1 MADNTIVRALPRGVR
16 KVDMPKS
23 KVTESSE
30 SRPASSSTSTRTPV
44 KLNNASTPLWYRI
57 IMFGF
62 IIAGLLWL
70 VVNYIAGPQIPFMQD
85 LNAWNYAIGF
95 GLFVVGLLMTMGWK

>member
-1 MADNTIVRALPRGVR
+1 
-16 KVDMPKS
+16 
-23 KVTESSE
+23 
-30 SRPASSSTSTRTPV
+30 
-44 KLNNASTPLWYRI
+44 
-57 IMFGF
+57 MFGF